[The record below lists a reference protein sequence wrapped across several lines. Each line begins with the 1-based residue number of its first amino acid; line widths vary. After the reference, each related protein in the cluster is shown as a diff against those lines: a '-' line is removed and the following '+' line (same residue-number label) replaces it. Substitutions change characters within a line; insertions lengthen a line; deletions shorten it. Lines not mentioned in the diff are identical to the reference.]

1 VRHPFLFVSL
11 LFAVTGLS
19 VVATG
24 APPLAIGAQA
34 QSSPATPAQQQSTPT
49 PPGTEQAT
57 PPQAPAAA
65 PVHVGPV
72 IVLDPAHGGTDS
84 GARGNGIAEKDL
96 VLEFA
101 RTARMELERQ
111 GFRVVLTRNDD
122 SNPSYDDRAAIA
134 NAYRDALF
142 VTIHVSSTGNLG
154 TARAYYYQFGSP
166 LSATATTPAVSVETS
181 AGGVPA
187 PGGLLVWEEA
197 QRSYVEASH
206 RLADLLQSELAQ
218 RFAGSPTT
226 STPVAVRELRS
237 VAAPAV
243 GVEISSVV
251 VSDPV
256 LLRQLV
262 GPLTASIVRSAVAF
276 HQSNSTGGK

>member
-1 VRHPFLFVSL
+1 MSV
-11 LFAVTGLS
+11 AGTG
-19 VVATG
+19 T
-24 APPLAIGAQA
+24 PPLAIGAQA
-34 QSSPATPAQQQSTPT
+34 QSSPATPAQQQ
-49 PPGTEQAT
+49 AT
-57 PPQAPAAA
+57 PQLPAAQDVAPAQAPAPA
-65 PVHVGPV
+65 PVHIGPV
-72 IVLDPAHGGTDS
+72 VVLDPAHGGTDA

-101 RTARMELERQ
+101 RAVRIELERQ
-111 GFRVVLTRNDD
+111 GFRVVMTRNDD
-122 SNPSYDDRAAIA
+122 SNPSYDDRAATA

-166 LSATATTPAVSVETS
+166 LSATAAPPASGVATPA
-181 AGGVPA
+181 GVAPA

-197 QRSYVEASH
+197 QRSNVEASH
-206 RLADLLQSELAQ
+206 RLADLLQGELAR
-218 RFAGSPTT
+218 RFAGSPIT

-251 VSDPV
+251 VSDPSF
-256 LLRQLV
+256 LRQLV
-262 GPLTASIVRSAVAF
+262 GPLTASIVRSVVEF
-276 HQSNSTGGK
+276 HQSGSTGGK